1 MKANIKQIS
10 EMSGFSP
17 ATVSNALNNKR
28 SVNSKTYKKIWEI
41 AESVGYQIH
50 ARMPKI
56 RFVIYRKNGLIID
69 ENPFFSEILQ
79 GVGAQAGECGCEIV
93 FTYIDCREKESDD
106 QVNEVL
112 EDRDSLLIV
121 LGTEMQEEDLERF
134 REKRD
139 SMILLDSWSDREDFD
154 AVLINNTDA
163 AWNAVRYLWG
173 KGHKKIG
180 YLRGEYRIK
189 AFQYRE
195 YGFYR
200 ALEEKKAEVDQEF
213 IITLGTRLDS
223 AYEGMKNYLD
233 SHTALPDAFFAD
245 NDIIALGAMR
255 ALTEKGISVPSG
267 VSIIGFDDLKFSA
280 VSQPGLTTI
289 RVFQKEL
296 AKMAVRRV
304 LEKNSQDRFH
314 PGQKLGHVKGLDN
327 IVLGPQFQ
335 PLHPVGHRRPGG
347 DEDHRKLQGLEVF
360 QKGEAIGAGK
370 HDVHQGQVIVPGSR
384 QVRGLIPIW
393 GMVAEIAGRL

>member
-304 LEKNSQDRFH
+304 LEKNREGGFAAGLKVQVET
-314 PGQKLGHVKGLDN
+314 KL
-327 IVLGPQFQ
+327 IE
-335 PLHPVGHRRPGG
+335 R
-347 DEDHRKLQGLEVF
+347 
-360 QKGEAIGAGK
+360 
-370 HDVHQGQVIVPGSR
+370 GS
-384 QVRGLIPIW
+384 
-393 GMVAEIAGRL
+393 VADIK